1 MKQGSDT
8 LLENLNSAFF
18 FFLQNDLHNEWKS
31 KIEYIQQMP

>member
-18 FFLQNDLHNEWKS
+18 FLQNDLHNEWKS
-31 KIEYIQQMP
+31 KIKYIQQMP